1 MQVLI
6 RKCCIMSVDSK
17 NNKILEYILRHPNLS
32 SSAIHKGLNLG
43 TELITTKRK
52 LAKLLSLQL
61 ISTTGKGR
69 ATKYVISQ
77 RYKLL
82 YPVSIEE
89 YFSKDIN
96 ERHINEY
103 FNFELITDILPQ
115 SEIFTKEE
123 HELLLTLQTKYIDNI
138 STISNTLYKKDLE
151 RLGIDLSWKSSQI
164 EGNTYSLLETEQLL
178 KEKIEAKGKQKEEAT
193 MLLNH
198 KTALDYILDSPNY
211 FLKLDKKKII
221 EIHSLLVDGLSVEK
235 NIRKRIIGITGTNY
249 KPLDNEHQI
258 TEVIKDTCNLVN
270 SIRNTFEKAFILLLL
285 LSYIQAFED
294 GNKRTAR
301 IMSNAVMI
309 SNNHCPIS
317 FRTIDSIDYKKA
329 MLIFYEQNNISAF
342 KKIFIEQYEFA
353 VNTYFQ

>member
-1 MQVLI
+1 MI
-6 RKCCIMSVDSK
+6 RKYYIMTVDSK
-17 NNKILEYILRHPNLS
+17 SLMILEYIIEHPNLS
-32 SSAIHKGLNLG
+32 SSSIHKGLNLK

-52 LAKLLSLQL
+52 LSKLLSQNY
-61 ISTTGKGR
+61 IITTGKGK
-69 ATKYVISQ
+69 ATKYVVSKGYQ
-77 RYKLL
+77 LL
-82 YPVSIEE
+82 YPIGIEN

-96 ERHINEY
+96 ERKINEY
-103 FNFELITDILPQ
+103 FNFELITDVLSQ
-115 SEIFTKEE
+115 TELFTKEE
-123 HELLLTLQTKYIDNI
+123 NEYLLTLQSKYIDNI
-138 STISNTLYKKDLE
+138 STLSNTLYKKDLE

-211 FLKLDKKKII
+211 FLKIDLKKIV
-221 EIHSLLVDGLSVEK
+221 EIHSILVDSLGVEK
-235 NIRKRIIGITGTNY
+235 NIRNRIIGITGTNY
-249 KPLDNEHQI
+249 KPLDNEYQI
-258 TEVIKDTCNLVN
+258 TEAIVNTCNLIN
-270 SIRNTFEKAFILLLL
+270 SKENTFEKSFTLLLL

-301 IMSNAVMI
+301 IMSNAVLI
-309 SNNHCPIS
+309 SNNHCPLS
-317 FRTIDSIDYKKA
+317 FRTVDSIDYKKA

-342 KKIFIEQYEFA
+342 KKIFIDQYEFA